1 MVDIVLKIANR
12 FPSLRLAKIIVFFI
26 LLSLFFI
33 SETREIAIQS
43 VSDAFISVTSFVA
56 ATVFVFAYLHKKDF
70 DIQSFIKKHE
80 QFDVFIATFLGAIP
94 GCGGAIMIMT
104 LYVRN
109 AVSFSAVIAT
119 LVATMGDAAF
129 LLIAAKPFVAMI
141 VISLTFTIAIV
152 TGYIV
157 KMFEKKIAPQFDRK
171 AIYVEE
177 DSPNLAPNIFYKFW
191 IFFFNTRNNFRNYQ
205 RFWKRYKLYIFGN

>member
-157 KMFEKKIAPQFDRK
+157 KMFEKKNRSSI
-171 AIYVEE
+171 
-177 DSPNLAPNIFYKFW
+177 
-191 IFFFNTRNNFRNYQ
+191 
-205 RFWKRYKLYIFGN
+205 

>member
-26 LLSLFFI
+26 LFSLFFV

-94 GCGGAIMIMT
+94 GCGGAIMVMT

-109 AVSFSAVIAT
+109 AISFSAVIAT

-157 KMFEKKIAPQFDRK
+157 KMFENKIAPQFDRK

-177 DSPNLAPNIFYKFW
+177 DAPNLAPNIFYKFW
-191 IFFFNTRNNFRNYQ
+191 IFF
-205 RFWKRYKLYIFGN
+205 